1 MKLYLRVF
9 LVSFICFAMMLGG
22 GIFAYVN
29 VTNANEKGPQAM
41 PELSGDAYTDY
52 EPPVVPVLSELE
64 QLVEESDRFNVLV
77 LGTDGARAD
86 MIMFASYDSEN
97 QLVDII
103 SIPRDTYNEV
113 PGHDKL
119 GQKKINAVYG
129 FRDDVYGGSE
139 GMRKS
144 VEKLLGVPIDGFVR
158 VNYNGV
164 AAITDVIGGV
174 NVNVPFDM
182 VYDDPYAEPE
192 LHINIP
198 AGNHNLRGEQAVHY
212 LRWRK
217 NNDEEGKGDLPRTD
231 RQQEF
236 IKKAIK
242 KSISL
247 KLPVVA
253 KTAFGYV
260 KTDLTLDKIAYYA
273 LKGASFDMSN
283 MTSHRLPGKTIM
295 NGLSYYIHD
304 ADEVEQMLIDIYKS
318 GKEVE
323 NTM

>member
-1 MKLYLRVF
+1 MKFYLRVF
-9 LVSFICFAMMLGG
+9 LVSFICFAMMIGG

-29 VTNANEKGPQAM
+29 VTNAKDQGPKAM
-41 PELSGDAYTDY
+41 PELTGDGKEGYV
-52 EPPVVPVLSELE
+52 PPVEPVLTELE
-64 QLVEESDRFNVLV
+64 KLVETSERFNVLV

-86 MIMFASYDSEN
+86 MILFASYNPEK
-97 QLVDII
+97 QLVDMI

-129 FRDDVYGGSE
+129 FKDEELGGSE

-144 VEKLLGVPIDGFVR
+144 VEKLLGVPIDGYVK

-164 AAITDVIGGV
+164 GAITNVIGGV
-174 NVNVPFDM
+174 GVNVPFDL

-198 AGNHNLRGEQAVHY
+198 AGYHNLQGEQAVHY

-217 NNDEEGKGDLPRTD
+217 NNGEEGQGDLPRTD

-253 KTAFGYV
+253 KTAFEYV
-260 KTDLTLDKIAYYA
+260 KTDLTLDKIGYYA
-273 LKGASFDMSN
+273 YKGASFDMEKLK
-283 MTSHRLPGKTIM
+283 THRLPGKTVM

-304 ADEVEQMLIDIYKS
+304 AAETEQMLIDIYKS
-318 GKEVE
+318 DQGEIVT
-323 NTM
+323 N